1 MSPPNPSAHSARI
14 VAAVY
19 RAIAVNDP
27 EAFERLVHPEI
38 EIQQP
43 PWLPYG
49 GTHRGLAGVSEMFRQ
64 VLKLIDV
71 SRLEVR
77 SLTAEGD
84 TVWATFVVHARDDG
98 SPLLLAEEWQLED
111 DRCRRLRVWHFD
123 PRPVLRQL
131 SPRSGDEAPA
141 R

>member
-1 MSPPNPSAHSARI
+1 VSPPNRSAHNARI

-19 RAIAVNDP
+19 RAIAANDP

-38 EIQQP
+38 EVEQP

-49 GTHRGLAGVSEMFRQ
+49 GTHRGLAGVGEMFRK

-71 SRLEVR
+71 SRLEVQ

-84 TVWATFVVHARDDG
+84 IVWATFVIHARDDG
-98 SPLLLAEEWQLED
+98 SPLLLAEEWQLEG

-131 SPRSGDEAPA
+131 NPRSAGEALA

>member
-1 MSPPNPSAHSARI
+1 VSADPKAI

-19 RAIAVNDP
+19 RAIAANDRDSFAP
-27 EAFERLVHPEI
+27 LVHPEI
-38 EIQQP
+38 EVEQP

-49 GTHRGLAGVSEMFRQ
+49 GTHRGLDAVGEMFLE

-71 SRLEVR
+71 SRLEVC

-84 TVWATFVVHARDDG
+84 TVWATFVVHSRDHG
-98 SPLLLAEEWQLED
+98 APLLLAEEWGLEGE
-111 DRCRRLRVWHFD
+111 RCYRLRVWHFD
-123 PRPVLRQL
+123 PRPVLRQV
-131 SPRSGDEAPA
+131 SRRSAGEAPA